1 MHVIYDKI
9 FRFYVLVCN
18 CFSMRKRKIGKF
30 KKLSLSVQ
38 SAYLWTDG
46 EIISTNYMGNAMF
59 LLYAM
64 YGHMVEVKLKRN
76 SKQIE
81 AITILDFHANL
92 DRYLDKIELPEE
104 ILP

>member
-1 MHVIYDKI
+1 
-9 FRFYVLVCN
+9 
-18 CFSMRKRKIGKF
+18 
-30 KKLSLSVQ
+30 
-38 SAYLWTDG
+38 
-46 EIISTNYMGNAMF
+46 MGNAMF

-104 ILP
+104 MLP